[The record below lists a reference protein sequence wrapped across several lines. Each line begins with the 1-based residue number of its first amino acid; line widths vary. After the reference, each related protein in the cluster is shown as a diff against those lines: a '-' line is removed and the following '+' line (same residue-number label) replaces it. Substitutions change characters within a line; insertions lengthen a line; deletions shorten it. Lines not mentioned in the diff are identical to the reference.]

1 MVIERTSSEV
11 IIRLPASVDT
21 AELQKLVDYLSYKEA
36 TANSKAT
43 QKQVDKL
50 AKDVKK
56 GWWKENSKRFIK

>member
-1 MVIERTSSEV
+1 MQIERTASEV

-21 AELQKLVDYLSYKEA
+21 TGLQRLVDYLTYKEA

-50 AKDVKK
+50 VREVKK
-56 GWWKENSKRFIK
+56 GWWKKNRKRFIK